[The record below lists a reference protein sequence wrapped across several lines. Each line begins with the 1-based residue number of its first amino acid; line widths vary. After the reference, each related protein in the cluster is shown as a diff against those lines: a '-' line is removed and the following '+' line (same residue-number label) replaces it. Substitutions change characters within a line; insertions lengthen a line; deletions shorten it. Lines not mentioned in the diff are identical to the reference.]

1 MTAAPQPG
9 RVGSTGARAVGAPVS
24 LVRGPTPFQRAA
36 GWVLAVMAVLAG
48 LFAVGL
54 GVSGEAGGLFM
65 CMLFAIAIGTLALL
79 CLCRRTVFD
88 ATGIHSRGM
97 LGTRHFPWPDSRG
110 AFMVSISSSGRGRS
124 EVSVQ
129 VPAEPAPR
137 VPGAATS
144 VRMATLAA
152 PRLTVRD
159 AEAGRCRLE
168 EDLDG
173 IWTWALQRGYAREI
187 TARAPVSPAYGG
199 YGVMPGAA
207 PGGAPA
213 MAPGGAPA
221 MASGGAA
228 PGGAPAMAAGGAVP
242 GGAPAMA
249 PGGAPVAGGT
259 PMTAPGGVPAQ
270 ADHARVAQEPL
281 VLTGW
286 PGSWPQVLL
295 MALFVMLFCGS
306 GVYLMIHPDQPGT
319 TAKESIVMGHGALT
333 VVFGLVGVGMGV
345 ATAVMAYSEACKR
358 VTLSRSGL
366 LVFNGFLSRQVP
378 WPTSRSGIF
387 ATLDVERQ
395 RRLTKIHVLAPDG
408 TALQLPG
415 LVERAK
421 DDSCLGKAVQHI
433 ETIWAW
439 AYSRGLV
446 RDDGGYL
453 PASKPEVER
462 GRRAFA
468 RRLAYL
474 RARA

>member
-1 MTAAPQPG
+1 MTAAPRPG
-9 RVGSTGARAVGAPVS
+9 RVGSVGARVVGAPAS

-48 LFAVGL
+48 LFAVVL

-65 CMLFAIAIGTLALL
+65 CMLFAIAIGTLAVLA
-79 CLCRRTVFD
+79 LCRRTVFD

-110 AFMVSISSSGRGRS
+110 AFMVSTSFSGRGRS

-129 VPAEPAPR
+129 VPAQPAPR
-137 VPGAATS
+137 VPGAAAS

-159 AEAGRCRLE
+159 AEAARCRLE

-173 IWTWALQRGYAREI
+173 IWAWALQRGYAREI
-187 TARAPVSPAYGG
+187 TAPAPVSPAYGV

-213 MAPGGAPA
+213 MAVGGAPA
-221 MASGGAA
+221 PVGMPA
-228 PGGAPAMAAGGAVP
+228 PSGAPI
-242 GGAPAMA
+242 
-249 PGGAPVAGGT
+249 
-259 PMTAPGGVPAQ
+259 PAQ

-281 VLTGW
+281 VLTSW

-295 MALFVMLFCGS
+295 MALFVMLFCGF

-345 ATAVMAYSEACKR
+345 AMAAMAYSEVCKR

-366 LVFNGFLSRQVP
+366 LVFNGFLTRRVP
-378 WPTSRSGIF
+378 WPASRSGVF

-395 RRLTKIHVLAPDG
+395 RRLTRIHVLAPDG

-415 LVERAK
+415 LVERSK
-421 DDSCLGKAVQHI
+421 DDSCLGAAAQHV

-468 RRLAYL
+468 QRLAYL

>member
-1 MTAAPQPG
+1 MAAAPQPG
-9 RVGSTGARAVGAPVS
+9 RVGSVGARVAGAPAS

-36 GWVLAVMAVLAG
+36 GWVLVVMAVLAG
-48 LFAVGL
+48 LFAVVL

-65 CMLFAIAIGTLALL
+65 CMLFAVAIGTLALF
-79 CLCRRTVFD
+79 CLCRRAVFD

-110 AFMVSISSSGRGRS
+110 AFMVSTSSSGRGRS

-137 VPGAATS
+137 VPGAAAS

-159 AEAGRCRLE
+159 AEAARCRLE

-173 IWTWALQRGYAREI
+173 IWAWALQRGYAREI
-187 TARAPVSPAYGG
+187 TARAPVGPAYGV

-213 MAPGGAPA
+213 MAAGGAPA
-221 MASGGAA
+221 PVGMPA
-228 PGGAPAMAAGGAVP
+228 PSGAPI
-242 GGAPAMA
+242 
-249 PGGAPVAGGT
+249 
-259 PMTAPGGVPAQ
+259 PAQ

-281 VLTGW
+281 VLTSW

-295 MALFVMLFCGS
+295 MALFVMLFCGF

-345 ATAVMAYSEACKR
+345 AMAAMAYSEVCKR

-366 LVFNGFLSRQVP
+366 LVFNGFLTRRVP
-378 WPTSRSGIF
+378 WPASRSGVF

-395 RRLTKIHVLAPDG
+395 RRLTRIHVLAPDG

-415 LVERAK
+415 LVERSK
-421 DDSCLGKAVQHI
+421 DDSCLGAAAQHV

-468 RRLAYL
+468 QRLAYL

>member
-1 MTAAPQPG
+1 
-9 RVGSTGARAVGAPVS
+9 
-24 LVRGPTPFQRAA
+24 
-36 GWVLAVMAVLAG
+36 MA
-48 LFAVGL
+48 
-54 GVSGEAGGLFM
+54 
-65 CMLFAIAIGTLALL
+65 
-79 CLCRRTVFD
+79 
-88 ATGIHSRGM
+88 
-97 LGTRHFPWPDSRG
+97 
-110 AFMVSISSSGRGRS
+110 
-124 EVSVQ
+124 
-129 VPAEPAPR
+129 
-137 VPGAATS
+137 
-144 VRMATLAA
+144 
-152 PRLTVRD
+152 
-159 AEAGRCRLE
+159 
-168 EDLDG
+168 
-173 IWTWALQRGYAREI
+173 
-187 TARAPVSPAYGG
+187 
-199 YGVMPGAA
+199 
-207 PGGAPA
+207 
-213 MAPGGAPA
+213 
-221 MASGGAA
+221 
-228 PGGAPAMAAGGAVP
+228 
-242 GGAPAMA
+242 
-249 PGGAPVAGGT
+249 
-259 PMTAPGGVPAQ
+259 APGGVPAQ

-281 VLTGW
+281 VLTSW

-295 MALFVMLFCGS
+295 MALFVMLFCGF

-333 VVFGLVGVGMGV
+333 VVFGLVGVGMG
-345 ATAVMAYSEACKR
+345 AAMAVMAYSEACKR

-433 ETIWAW
+433 ETVWAW
-439 AYSRGLV
+439 AYARGLV

>member
-137 VPGAATS
+137 VPGAAAS

-173 IWTWALQRGYAREI
+173 IWAWALQRGYAREI

-207 PGGAPA
+207 
-213 MAPGGAPA
+213 
-221 MASGGAA
+221 
-228 PGGAPAMAAGGAVP
+228 P

-333 VVFGLVGVGMGV
+333 VVFGLMGVGMGV

>member
-65 CMLFAIAIGTLALL
+65 CMLFAVAIGTLALF
-79 CLCRRTVFD
+79 CLCRRAVFD

-137 VPGAATS
+137 VPGAAAS

-213 MAPGGAPA
+213 MAPGGAP
-221 MASGGAA
+221 
-228 PGGAPAMAAGGAVP
+228 
-242 GGAPAMA
+242 
-249 PGGAPVAGGT
+249 VAGGT

-270 ADHARVAQEPL
+270 ADHARVSQEPL

-319 TAKESIVMGHGALT
+319 TAKESIVMGHGAMT
-333 VVFGLVGVGMGV
+333 VVFGLMGVGMGV

>member
-1 MTAAPQPG
+1 
-9 RVGSTGARAVGAPVS
+9 
-24 LVRGPTPFQRAA
+24 
-36 GWVLAVMAVLAG
+36 MA
-48 LFAVGL
+48 
-54 GVSGEAGGLFM
+54 
-65 CMLFAIAIGTLALL
+65 
-79 CLCRRTVFD
+79 
-88 ATGIHSRGM
+88 
-97 LGTRHFPWPDSRG
+97 
-110 AFMVSISSSGRGRS
+110 
-124 EVSVQ
+124 
-129 VPAEPAPR
+129 
-137 VPGAATS
+137 
-144 VRMATLAA
+144 
-152 PRLTVRD
+152 
-159 AEAGRCRLE
+159 
-168 EDLDG
+168 
-173 IWTWALQRGYAREI
+173 
-187 TARAPVSPAYGG
+187 
-199 YGVMPGAA
+199 
-207 PGGAPA
+207 
-213 MAPGGAPA
+213 
-221 MASGGAA
+221 
-228 PGGAPAMAAGGAVP
+228 
-242 GGAPAMA
+242 
-249 PGGAPVAGGT
+249 
-259 PMTAPGGVPAQ
+259 APGGVPAQ

-281 VLTGW
+281 VLTSW

-295 MALFVMLFCGS
+295 MALFVMLFCGF

-333 VVFGLVGVGMGV
+333 VVFGLVGVCMG
-345 ATAVMAYSEACKR
+345 AAMAVMAYSEACKR

-433 ETIWAW
+433 ETVWAW
-439 AYSRGLV
+439 AYARGLV

-474 RARA
+474 GARA

>member
-65 CMLFAIAIGTLALL
+65 CMLFAIAIGTLAVLA
-79 CLCRRTVFD
+79 LCRRTVFD

-110 AFMVSISSSGRGRS
+110 AFMVSTSFSGRGRS

-129 VPAEPAPR
+129 VPAQPAPR
-137 VPGAATS
+137 VPGAAAS

-159 AEAGRCRLE
+159 AEAARCRLE

-173 IWTWALQRGYAREI
+173 IWAWALQRGYAREI

-221 MASGGAA
+221 MASGGAPA
-228 PGGAPAMAAGGAVP
+228 PVGMSAPSGAPM
-242 GGAPAMA
+242 
-249 PGGAPVAGGT
+249 
-259 PMTAPGGVPAQ
+259 PAQ

-281 VLTGW
+281 VLTSW

-295 MALFVMLFCGS
+295 MALFVMLFCGF

-319 TAKESIVMGHGALT
+319 TAKESLVMGHGALT
-333 VVFGLVGVGMGV
+333 VVFGLMGVGMGV

-421 DDSCLGKAVQHI
+421 DDSCLSKAVQHI

>member
-110 AFMVSISSSGRGRS
+110 AFMVSTSSSGRGRS

-137 VPGAATS
+137 VPGAAAS

-159 AEAGRCRLE
+159 AEAARCRLE

-173 IWTWALQRGYAREI
+173 IWAWALQRGYAREI

-199 YGVMPGAA
+199 YGVMPGAV

-213 MAPGGAPA
+213 MAVGGAPA
-221 MASGGAA
+221 MASGGAPA
-228 PGGAPAMAAGGAVP
+228 PVGMSAPSGAPM
-242 GGAPAMA
+242 
-249 PGGAPVAGGT
+249 
-259 PMTAPGGVPAQ
+259 PAQ

-281 VLTGW
+281 VLTSW

-295 MALFVMLFCGS
+295 MALFVMLFCGF

-319 TAKESIVMGHGALT
+319 TAKESLVMGHGALT

-345 ATAVMAYSEACKR
+345 AMAAMAYSETCKR

-366 LVFNGFLSRQVP
+366 LVFNGFFARQVP
-378 WPTSRSGIF
+378 WPTSRSGVF

-408 TALQLPG
+408 AALQLPG

-468 RRLAYL
+468 QRLAYL

>member
-137 VPGAATS
+137 VPGAAAS

-213 MAPGGAPA
+213 MAPGGAP
-221 MASGGAA
+221 
-228 PGGAPAMAAGGAVP
+228 
-242 GGAPAMA
+242 
-249 PGGAPVAGGT
+249 VAGGT

-281 VLTGW
+281 VLTSW

-295 MALFVMLFCGS
+295 MALFVMLFCGF

-319 TAKESIVMGHGALT
+319 TAKESIVMGHGAMT
-333 VVFGLVGVGMGV
+333 VVFGLMGVGMGV

-421 DDSCLGKAVQHI
+421 DDSCLSKAVQHI

>member
-1 MTAAPQPG
+1 MAAAPQPG
-9 RVGSTGARAVGAPVS
+9 RVGSVGARVAGAPAS

-36 GWVLAVMAVLAG
+36 GWVLVVMAVLAG
-48 LFAVGL
+48 LFAVVL

-65 CMLFAIAIGTLALL
+65 CMLFAVAIGTLALF
-79 CLCRRTVFD
+79 CLCRRAVFD

-110 AFMVSISSSGRGRS
+110 AFMVSTSSSGRGRS

-137 VPGAATS
+137 VPGAAAS

-159 AEAGRCRLE
+159 AEAARCRLE

-173 IWTWALQRGYAREI
+173 IWAWALQRGYAREI
-187 TARAPVSPAYGG
+187 TARAPVGPAYGV
-199 YGVMPGAA
+199 YGVMPE
-207 PGGAPA
+207 
-213 MAPGGAPA
+213 
-221 MASGGAA
+221 AA
-228 PGGAPAMAAGGAVP
+228 PGGAPAMAAGGAPAPVGMP
-242 GGAPAMA
+242 APSGAPI
-249 PGGAPVAGGT
+249 
-259 PMTAPGGVPAQ
+259 PAQ

-281 VLTGW
+281 VLTSW

-295 MALFVMLFCGS
+295 MALFVMLFCGF

-345 ATAVMAYSEACKR
+345 AMAAMAYSEVCKR

-366 LVFNGFLSRQVP
+366 LVFNGFLTRRVP
-378 WPTSRSGIF
+378 WPASRSGVF

-415 LVERAK
+415 LVERSK

-468 RRLAYL
+468 QRLAYL

>member
-1 MTAAPQPG
+1 MTAAPRPG
-9 RVGSTGARAVGAPVS
+9 RVGSVGARVVGAPAS

-48 LFAVGL
+48 LFAVVL

-65 CMLFAIAIGTLALL
+65 CMLFAIAIGTLAVLA
-79 CLCRRTVFD
+79 LCRRTVFD

-110 AFMVSISSSGRGRS
+110 AFMVSTSFSGRGRS

-129 VPAEPAPR
+129 VPAQPAPR
-137 VPGAATS
+137 VPGAAAS

-159 AEAGRCRLE
+159 AEAARCRLE

-173 IWTWALQRGYAREI
+173 IWAWALQRGYAREI
-187 TARAPVSPAYGG
+187 TAPAPVSPAYGV

-213 MAPGGAPA
+213 MAVGGAPA
-221 MASGGAA
+221 MASGGAPA
-228 PGGAPAMAAGGAVP
+228 PVGMSAPSGAPM
-242 GGAPAMA
+242 
-249 PGGAPVAGGT
+249 
-259 PMTAPGGVPAQ
+259 PAQ

-281 VLTGW
+281 VLTSW

-295 MALFVMLFCGS
+295 MALFVMLFCGF

-319 TAKESIVMGHGALT
+319 TAKESLVMGHGALT

-345 ATAVMAYSEACKR
+345 AMAAMAYSETCKR

-366 LVFNGFLSRQVP
+366 LVFNGFFARQVP
-378 WPTSRSGIF
+378 WPTSRSGVF

-415 LVERAK
+415 LVERSK

-468 RRLAYL
+468 QRLAYL

>member
-1 MTAAPQPG
+1 MTAAPRPG
-9 RVGSTGARAVGAPVS
+9 RVGSVGARVVGAPAS

-48 LFAVGL
+48 LFAVVL

-65 CMLFAIAIGTLALL
+65 CMLFAIAIGTLAVLA
-79 CLCRRTVFD
+79 LCRRTVFD

-110 AFMVSISSSGRGRS
+110 AFMVSTSFSGRGRS

-129 VPAEPAPR
+129 VPAQPAPR
-137 VPGAATS
+137 VPGAAAS
-144 VRMATLAA
+144 VHMATLAA

-159 AEAGRCRLE
+159 AEAARCRLE

-173 IWTWALQRGYAREI
+173 IWAWALQRGYAREI
-187 TARAPVSPAYGG
+187 TAPAPVSPAYGV

-213 MAPGGAPA
+213 MAPGGAP
-221 MASGGAA
+221 
-228 PGGAPAMAAGGAVP
+228 
-242 GGAPAMA
+242 
-249 PGGAPVAGGT
+249 VAGGT
-259 PMTAPGGVPAQ
+259 PMAAPGGAPAQ

-281 VLTGW
+281 VLTSW

-295 MALFVMLFCGS
+295 MALFVMLFCGF

-319 TAKESIVMGHGALT
+319 TAKESLVMGHGALT

-345 ATAVMAYSEACKR
+345 AMAAMAYSETCKR

-366 LVFNGFLSRQVP
+366 LVFNGFLTRQVP
-378 WPTSRSGIF
+378 WPTSRSGVF

-415 LVERAK
+415 LVERSK

-468 RRLAYL
+468 QRLAYL

>member
-1 MTAAPQPG
+1 MAAAPQPG
-9 RVGSTGARAVGAPVS
+9 RVGSVGARVAGAPAS

-48 LFAVGL
+48 LFAVVL

-65 CMLFAIAIGTLALL
+65 CMLFAIAIGTLAVLA
-79 CLCRRTVFD
+79 LCRRTVFD

-110 AFMVSISSSGRGRS
+110 AFMVSTSSSGRGRS

-137 VPGAATS
+137 VPGAAAS

-159 AEAGRCRLE
+159 AEAARCRLE

-173 IWTWALQRGYAREI
+173 IWAWALQRGYAREI
-187 TARAPVSPAYGG
+187 TAPAPVSPAYGV

-213 MAPGGAPA
+213 MAPGGAPVA
-221 MASGGAA
+221 GGTPMAA
-228 PGGAPAMAAGGAVP
+228 PGGAPAQV
-242 GGAPAMA
+242 
-249 PGGAPVAGGT
+249 
-259 PMTAPGGVPAQ
+259 
-270 ADHARVAQEPL
+270 DHARVAQEPL
-281 VLTGW
+281 VLTSW

-295 MALFVMLFCGS
+295 MALFVMLFCGF

-319 TAKESIVMGHGALT
+319 TAKESLVMGHGALT

-345 ATAVMAYSEACKR
+345 AMAAMAYSETCKR

-366 LVFNGFLSRQVP
+366 LVFNGFLTRQVP
-378 WPTSRSGIF
+378 WPTSRSGVF

-415 LVERAK
+415 LVERSK

-468 RRLAYL
+468 QRLAYL

>member
-137 VPGAATS
+137 VPGAAAS

-173 IWTWALQRGYAREI
+173 IWAWALQRGYAREI

-213 MAPGGAPA
+213 MAPGGAP
-221 MASGGAA
+221 
-228 PGGAPAMAAGGAVP
+228 
-242 GGAPAMA
+242 
-249 PGGAPVAGGT
+249 VAGGT

-270 ADHARVAQEPL
+270 ADHARVSQEPL

-319 TAKESIVMGHGALT
+319 TAKESIVMGHGAMT

>member
-1 MTAAPQPG
+1 MTAVPQPG
-9 RVGSTGARAVGAPVS
+9 RVGSAGARVMGASAS
-24 LVRGPTPFQRAA
+24 LVRGPSPLQRAA
-36 GWVLAVMAVLAG
+36 GWVLVVMAALTG
-48 LFAVGL
+48 LLAVGL
-54 GVSGEAGGLFM
+54 GASGEAGGLFM
-65 CMLFAIAIGTLALL
+65 CVLFAVVIGVLAVLALR
-79 CLCRRTVFD
+79 RRTVFD

-97 LGTRHFPWPDSRG
+97 LGTSHFPWPDSRG
-110 AFMVSISSSGRGRS
+110 AFMVSTSLSGRGRS

-137 VPGAATS
+137 VPGAAAS

-159 AEAGRCRLE
+159 AEAARCRLE

-173 IWTWALQRGYAREI
+173 IWAWALQRGYAREI
-187 TARAPVSPAYGG
+187 TARAQAGPVYGG
-199 YGVMPGAA
+199 YGVAPGSATMAA
-207 PGGAPA
+207 P
-213 MAPGGAPA
+213 
-221 MASGGAA
+221 
-228 PGGAPAMAAGGAVP
+228 GGAVP

-249 PGGAPVAGGT
+249 PGGAAPAMAPGGAPMTGGT

-281 VLTGW
+281 VLTSW

-295 MALFVMLFCGS
+295 MALFVMLFCGF

-333 VVFGLVGVGMGV
+333 VVFGLVGVCMG
-345 ATAVMAYSEACKR
+345 AAMAVMAYSEACKR

-366 LVFNGFLSRQVP
+366 LVFNGFFSRQVP

-433 ETIWAW
+433 ETVWAW
-439 AYSRGLV
+439 AYARGLV

-453 PASKPEVER
+453 PASKSEVER

>member
-1 MTAAPQPG
+1 MTAAPRPG
-9 RVGSTGARAVGAPVS
+9 RVGSVGARVVGAPAS

-48 LFAVGL
+48 LFAVVL

-65 CMLFAIAIGTLALL
+65 CMLFAIAIGTLAVLA
-79 CLCRRTVFD
+79 LCRRTVFD

-110 AFMVSISSSGRGRS
+110 AFMVSTSFSGRGRS

-129 VPAEPAPR
+129 VPAQPAPR
-137 VPGAATS
+137 VPGAAAS

-159 AEAGRCRLE
+159 AEAARCRLE

-173 IWTWALQRGYAREI
+173 IWAWALQRGYAREI
-187 TARAPVSPAYGG
+187 TAPAPVSPAYGV

-213 MAPGGAPA
+213 MAVGGAPA
-221 MASGGAA
+221 PVGMPA
-228 PGGAPAMAAGGAVP
+228 PSGAPI
-242 GGAPAMA
+242 
-249 PGGAPVAGGT
+249 
-259 PMTAPGGVPAQ
+259 PAQ

-281 VLTGW
+281 VLTSW

-295 MALFVMLFCGS
+295 MALFVMLFCGF

-319 TAKESIVMGHGALT
+319 TAKESLVMGHGALT

-345 ATAVMAYSEACKR
+345 AMAAMAYSETCKR

-366 LVFNGFLSRQVP
+366 LVFNGFLTRQVP
-378 WPTSRSGIF
+378 WPTSRSGVF

-415 LVERAK
+415 LVERSK

-468 RRLAYL
+468 QRLAYL

>member
-1 MTAAPQPG
+1 
-9 RVGSTGARAVGAPVS
+9 
-24 LVRGPTPFQRAA
+24 
-36 GWVLAVMAVLAG
+36 
-48 LFAVGL
+48 
-54 GVSGEAGGLFM
+54 
-65 CMLFAIAIGTLALL
+65 
-79 CLCRRTVFD
+79 
-88 ATGIHSRGM
+88 
-97 LGTRHFPWPDSRG
+97 
-110 AFMVSISSSGRGRS
+110 
-124 EVSVQ
+124 
-129 VPAEPAPR
+129 
-137 VPGAATS
+137 
-144 VRMATLAA
+144 MATLAA

-159 AEAGRCRLE
+159 AEAARCRLE

-173 IWTWALQRGYAREI
+173 IWAWALQRGYAREI
-187 TARAPVSPAYGG
+187 TAPAPVSPAYGV

-213 MAPGGAPA
+213 MAPGGAPVA
-221 MASGGAA
+221 GGTPMAA
-228 PGGAPAMAAGGAVP
+228 PGGAPAQV
-242 GGAPAMA
+242 
-249 PGGAPVAGGT
+249 
-259 PMTAPGGVPAQ
+259 
-270 ADHARVAQEPL
+270 DHARVAQEPL
-281 VLTGW
+281 VLTSW

-295 MALFVMLFCGS
+295 MALFVMLFCGF

-319 TAKESIVMGHGALT
+319 TAKESLVMGHGALT

-345 ATAVMAYSEACKR
+345 AMAAMAYSETCKR

-366 LVFNGFLSRQVP
+366 LVFNGFLTRQVP
-378 WPTSRSGIF
+378 WPTSRSGVF

-415 LVERAK
+415 LVERSK

-468 RRLAYL
+468 QRLAYL

>member
-1 MTAAPQPG
+1 MTAAPRPG
-9 RVGSTGARAVGAPVS
+9 RVGSVEARVVGTPAS

-48 LFAVGL
+48 LFAVVL

-65 CMLFAIAIGTLALL
+65 CMLFAIAIGTLAVLA
-79 CLCRRTVFD
+79 LCRRTVFD

-110 AFMVSISSSGRGRS
+110 AFMVSTSFSGRGRS

-129 VPAEPAPR
+129 VPAQPAPR
-137 VPGAATS
+137 VPGAAAS

-159 AEAGRCRLE
+159 AEAARCRLE

-173 IWTWALQRGYAREI
+173 IWAWALQRGYAREI

-213 MAPGGAPA
+213 MAPG
-221 MASGGAA
+221 S
-228 PGGAPAMAAGGAVP
+228 APAMAAGGAAP

-249 PGGAPVAGGT
+249 PGGAPVA
-259 PMTAPGGVPAQ
+259 APGGVPAQ

-281 VLTGW
+281 VLTSW

-295 MALFVMLFCGS
+295 MALFVMLFCGF

-319 TAKESIVMGHGALT
+319 TAKESLVMGHGALT

-345 ATAVMAYSEACKR
+345 AMAAMAYSETCKR

-366 LVFNGFLSRQVP
+366 LVFNGFLTRQVP
-378 WPTSRSGIF
+378 WPTSRSGVF

-415 LVERAK
+415 LVERSK

-468 RRLAYL
+468 QRLAYL

>member
-1 MTAAPQPG
+1 MAAAPQPG
-9 RVGSTGARAVGAPVS
+9 RVGSVGARVAGAPAS

-36 GWVLAVMAVLAG
+36 GWVLVVMAVLAG
-48 LFAVGL
+48 LFAVVL

-65 CMLFAIAIGTLALL
+65 CMLFAVAIGTLAVLA
-79 CLCRRTVFD
+79 LCRRTVFD

-110 AFMVSISSSGRGRS
+110 AFMVSTSFSGRGRS

-129 VPAEPAPR
+129 VPAQPAPR
-137 VPGAATS
+137 VPGAAAS

-159 AEAGRCRLE
+159 AEAARCRLE

-173 IWTWALQRGYAREI
+173 IWAWALQRGYAREI
-187 TARAPVSPAYGG
+187 TAPAPVSPAYGV

-213 MAPGGAPA
+213 MAVGGAPA
-221 MASGGAA
+221 MASGGAPA
-228 PGGAPAMAAGGAVP
+228 PVGMSAPSGAPM
-242 GGAPAMA
+242 
-249 PGGAPVAGGT
+249 
-259 PMTAPGGVPAQ
+259 PAQ

-281 VLTGW
+281 VLTSW

-295 MALFVMLFCGS
+295 MALFVMLFCGF

-319 TAKESIVMGHGALT
+319 TAKESLVMGHGALT

-345 ATAVMAYSEACKR
+345 AMAAMAYSETCKR

-366 LVFNGFLSRQVP
+366 LVFNGFLTRQVP
-378 WPTSRSGIF
+378 WPTSRSGVF

-415 LVERAK
+415 LVERSK

-468 RRLAYL
+468 QRLAYL

>member
-1 MTAAPQPG
+1 MTAAPRPG
-9 RVGSTGARAVGAPVS
+9 RVGSVGARVVGAPAS

-48 LFAVGL
+48 LFAVVL

-65 CMLFAIAIGTLALL
+65 CMLFAIAIGTLAVLA
-79 CLCRRTVFD
+79 LCRRTVFD

-110 AFMVSISSSGRGRS
+110 AFMVSTSFSGRGRS

-129 VPAEPAPR
+129 VPAQPAPR
-137 VPGAATS
+137 VPGAAAS

-159 AEAGRCRLE
+159 AEAARCRLE

-173 IWTWALQRGYAREI
+173 IWAWALQRGYAREI
-187 TARAPVSPAYGG
+187 TAPAPVSPAYGV

-213 MAPGGAPA
+213 MAVGGASA
-221 MASGGAA
+221 MASGGAPA
-228 PGGAPAMAAGGAVP
+228 PVGMSAPSGAPM
-242 GGAPAMA
+242 
-249 PGGAPVAGGT
+249 
-259 PMTAPGGVPAQ
+259 PAQ

-281 VLTGW
+281 VLTSW

-295 MALFVMLFCGS
+295 MALFVMLFCGF

-319 TAKESIVMGHGALT
+319 TAKESLVMGHGALT

-366 LVFNGFLSRQVP
+366 LVFNGFFARRVP
-378 WPTSRSGIF
+378 WPTSRSGVF

-395 RRLTKIHVLAPDG
+395 RRLTRIHVLAPDG

-415 LVERAK
+415 LVERSK
-421 DDSCLGKAVQHI
+421 DDSCLGKAVQHV

-468 RRLAYL
+468 QRLAYL

>member
-1 MTAAPQPG
+1 MTAAPRPG
-9 RVGSTGARAVGAPVS
+9 RVGSVGARVVGAPAS

-48 LFAVGL
+48 LFAVVL

-65 CMLFAIAIGTLALL
+65 CMLFAIAIGTLAVLA
-79 CLCRRTVFD
+79 LCRRTVFD

-110 AFMVSISSSGRGRS
+110 AFMVSTSFSGRGRS

-129 VPAEPAPR
+129 VPAQPAPR
-137 VPGAATS
+137 VPGAAAS

-159 AEAGRCRLE
+159 AEAARCRLE

-173 IWTWALQRGYAREI
+173 IWAWALQRGYAREI
-187 TARAPVSPAYGG
+187 TAPAPVSPAYGV

-213 MAPGGAPA
+213 MAVGGAPA
-221 MASGGAA
+221 MASGGAPA
-228 PGGAPAMAAGGAVP
+228 PVGMSAPSGAPM
-242 GGAPAMA
+242 
-249 PGGAPVAGGT
+249 
-259 PMTAPGGVPAQ
+259 PAQ

-281 VLTGW
+281 VLTSW

-295 MALFVMLFCGS
+295 MALFVMLFCGF

-319 TAKESIVMGHGALT
+319 TAKESLVMGHGALT
-333 VVFGLVGVGMGV
+333 VVFGLMGVGMGV

-415 LVERAK
+415 LVERSK

-468 RRLAYL
+468 QRLAYL

>member
-1 MTAAPQPG
+1 MTAVPQPG
-9 RVGSTGARAVGAPVS
+9 RVGSTGARVMGASAS
-24 LVRGPTPFQRAA
+24 LVRGPSPLQRAA
-36 GWVLAVMAVLAG
+36 GWVLVVMAALTG
-48 LFAVGL
+48 LLAVGL
-54 GVSGEAGGLFM
+54 GASGEAGGLFM
-65 CMLFAIAIGTLALL
+65 CVLFAVVIGVLAVLALR
-79 CLCRRTVFD
+79 RRTVFD

-97 LGTRHFPWPDSRG
+97 LGTRHFLWPDSRG
-110 AFMVSISSSGRGRS
+110 AFMVSTSFSGRGRS

-137 VPGAATS
+137 VPGAAAS

-159 AEAGRCRLE
+159 AEAARCRLE

-173 IWTWALQRGYAREI
+173 IWTWALQCGYAREI
-187 TARAPVSPAYGG
+187 TARAQAGPVDGG
-199 YGVMPGAA
+199 YGVAPGGATMAA
-207 PGGAPA
+207 PGGAVPAMAPGGAVPA
-213 MAPGGAPA
+213 MAPGGAP
-221 MASGGAA
+221 MT
-228 PGGAPAMAAGGAVP
+228 
-242 GGAPAMA
+242 
-249 PGGAPVAGGT
+249 GGT

-281 VLTGW
+281 VLTSW

-295 MALFVMLFCGS
+295 MALFVMLFCGF

-333 VVFGLVGVGMGV
+333 VVFGLVGVGMG
-345 ATAVMAYSEACKR
+345 AAMAVMAYSEACKR

-366 LVFNGFLSRQVP
+366 LVFNGFFSRQVP

>member
-1 MTAAPQPG
+1 MTAAPRPG
-9 RVGSTGARAVGAPVS
+9 RVGSVGARVVGAPAS

-48 LFAVGL
+48 LFAVVL

-65 CMLFAIAIGTLALL
+65 CMLFAIAIGTLAVLA
-79 CLCRRTVFD
+79 LCRRTVFD

-110 AFMVSISSSGRGRS
+110 AFMVSTSFSGRGRS

-137 VPGAATS
+137 VPGAAAS

-159 AEAGRCRLE
+159 AEAARCRLE

-173 IWTWALQRGYAREI
+173 IWAWALQRGYAREI
-187 TARAPVSPAYGG
+187 TAPAPVSPAYGV

-213 MAPGGAPA
+213 MAVGGASA
-221 MASGGAA
+221 MASGGAPA
-228 PGGAPAMAAGGAVP
+228 PVGMSAPSGAPM
-242 GGAPAMA
+242 
-249 PGGAPVAGGT
+249 
-259 PMTAPGGVPAQ
+259 PAQ

-281 VLTGW
+281 VLTSW

-295 MALFVMLFCGS
+295 MALFVMLFCGF

-319 TAKESIVMGHGALT
+319 TAKESLVMGHGALT

-345 ATAVMAYSEACKR
+345 AMAAMAYSETCKR

-366 LVFNGFLSRQVP
+366 LVFNGFLTRQVP
-378 WPTSRSGIF
+378 WPTSRSGVF

-415 LVERAK
+415 LVERSK

-468 RRLAYL
+468 QRLAYL

>member
-137 VPGAATS
+137 VPGAAAS

-173 IWTWALQRGYAREI
+173 IWAWALQRGYAREI

-207 PGGAPA
+207 
-213 MAPGGAPA
+213 
-221 MASGGAA
+221 
-228 PGGAPAMAAGGAVP
+228 P

-295 MALFVMLFCGS
+295 MALFVMLFCGF

-319 TAKESIVMGHGALT
+319 TAKESLVMGHGALT
-333 VVFGLVGVGMGV
+333 VVFGLMGVGMGV

-421 DDSCLGKAVQHI
+421 DDSCLSKAVQHI

>member
-137 VPGAATS
+137 VPGAAAS

-159 AEAGRCRLE
+159 AEAARCRLE

-173 IWTWALQRGYAREI
+173 IWAWALQRGYAREI

-199 YGVMPGAA
+199 YGVMPGAV

-213 MAPGGAPA
+213 MT
-221 MASGGAA
+221 
-228 PGGAPAMAAGGAVP
+228 AGGAVP

-259 PMTAPGGVPAQ
+259 SMAAPGGAPAPVGMPAPSGAPMPAQ

-281 VLTGW
+281 VLTSW

-295 MALFVMLFCGS
+295 MALFVMLFCGF
-306 GVYLMIHPDQPGT
+306 GVYLMIHPDQPGA

-333 VVFGLVGVGMGV
+333 VVFGLVGVCMG
-345 ATAVMAYSEACKR
+345 AAMAVMAYSEACKR

-366 LVFNGFLSRQVP
+366 LVFNGFFARQVP

-395 RRLTKIHVLAPDG
+395 RRLTRIHVLAPDG

-453 PASKPEVER
+453 PASEPEVER

-468 RRLAYL
+468 QRLAYL

>member
-1 MTAAPQPG
+1 MTAAPRPG
-9 RVGSTGARAVGAPVS
+9 RVGSVGARVVGAPAS

-48 LFAVGL
+48 LFAVVL

-65 CMLFAIAIGTLALL
+65 CMLFAIAIGTLAVLA
-79 CLCRRTVFD
+79 LCRRTVFD

-110 AFMVSISSSGRGRS
+110 AFMVSTSFSGRGRS

-129 VPAEPAPR
+129 VPAQPAPR
-137 VPGAATS
+137 VPGAAAS

-159 AEAGRCRLE
+159 AEAARCRLE

-173 IWTWALQRGYAREI
+173 IWAWALQRGYAREI
-187 TARAPVSPAYGG
+187 TAPAPVSPAYGV

-213 MAPGGAPA
+213 MAVGGASA
-221 MASGGAA
+221 MASGGAPA
-228 PGGAPAMAAGGAVP
+228 PVGMSAPSGAPM
-242 GGAPAMA
+242 
-249 PGGAPVAGGT
+249 
-259 PMTAPGGVPAQ
+259 PAQ

-281 VLTGW
+281 VLTSW

-295 MALFVMLFCGS
+295 MALFVMLFCGF

-319 TAKESIVMGHGALT
+319 TAKESLVMGHGALT

-345 ATAVMAYSEACKR
+345 AMAAMAYSETCKR

-366 LVFNGFLSRQVP
+366 LVFNGFLTRRVP
-378 WPTSRSGIF
+378 WPASRSGVF

-395 RRLTKIHVLAPDG
+395 RRLTRIHVLAPDG

-415 LVERAK
+415 LVERSK
-421 DDSCLGKAVQHI
+421 DDSCLGAAAQHV

-468 RRLAYL
+468 QRLAYL